1 MPEQQPAARDWQS
14 EFQKKSECYDELK
27 AEYARTLCEYHSLKA
42 NFYELAK
49 KCGSAESREK
59 QLNEFIQ
66 KLLDADDISF
76 LVEGHIRWKDQARR
90 TLDQVYGTGAP

>member
-1 MPEQQPAARDWQS
+1 MPDTKQEPVSTDWQT
-14 EFQKKSECYDELK
+14 EYQKKSECYDELK
-27 AEYARTLCEYHSLKA
+27 AEYARMLCDYHSLKA

-76 LVEGHIRWKDQARR
+76 LCEGHIRWKDKARQ
-90 TLDQVYGTGAP
+90 TLNQVYGG